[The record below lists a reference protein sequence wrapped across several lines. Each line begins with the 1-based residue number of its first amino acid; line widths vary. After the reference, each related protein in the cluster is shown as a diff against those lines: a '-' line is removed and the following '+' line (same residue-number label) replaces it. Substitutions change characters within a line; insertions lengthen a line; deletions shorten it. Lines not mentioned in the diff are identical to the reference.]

1 MQIYIDG
8 GIRRGMDIFKALALG
23 ATAVGKTLF
32 RISNFCLGIGRP
44 MLYGLGTYGQEG
56 IEKVLQ
62 LLKTELE
69 MCMKLV
75 GVKSIQEIKPEMVCA
90 KDLTTHTVESPR
102 SFLTV
107 DLYEPLKHASKL

>member
-1 MQIYIDG
+1 
-8 GIRRGMDIFKALALG
+8 
-23 ATAVGKTLF
+23 
-32 RISNFCLGIGRP
+32 
-44 MLYGLGTYGQEG
+44 
-56 IEKVLQ
+56 
-62 LLKTELE
+62 

-75 GVKSIQEIKPEMVCA
+75 GVKTISEIKPDMCIS